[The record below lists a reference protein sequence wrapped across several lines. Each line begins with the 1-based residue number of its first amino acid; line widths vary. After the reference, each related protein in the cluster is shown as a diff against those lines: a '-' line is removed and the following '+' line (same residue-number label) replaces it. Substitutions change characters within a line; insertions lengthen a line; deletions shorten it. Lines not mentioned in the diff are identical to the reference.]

1 MTLIYCAYPLIDR
14 DGEPDW
20 VGKLADNRF
29 VKREGWALYRPAY
42 GFMENAESLDVVA
55 AVNRPARITEATAR
69 SLKLDPDLLK
79 PLGQVR
85 NRLAAADDGPFI
97 DVSFKR
103 LYALLRSDIVVAD
116 LNAPDHGCKA
126 HETLYAYLID
136 VPVVGIAHR
145 FILSPAMLDKVS
157 CVLFPRSSDEIVR
170 QVLAFDHRTTAALE
184 RYHPAASSEKVT
196 ELAERMRQMA
206 EQQRAQDE
214 RPEQAGDAEQP
225 DGRDESTG

>member
-14 DGEPDW
+14 VGEPDW
-20 VGKLADNRF
+20 VGKLADHPF
-29 VKREGWALYRPAY
+29 VKREGWGLYRPAL

-55 AVNRPARITEATAR
+55 ALNRPPCVTAATAAG
-69 SLKLDPDLLK
+69 LKLDADLLK
-79 PLGQVR
+79 PLGQVKG
-85 NRLAAADDGPFI
+85 RLTVADNGPFI
-97 DVSFKR
+97 DVQFKR

-116 LNAPDHGCKA
+116 LNVPDHGCKA
-126 HETLYAYLID
+126 HETLYAYLVD

-184 RYHPAASSEKVT
+184 RYRPVASREKVT
-196 ELAERMRQMA
+196 ELSERIKQMA
-206 EQQRAQDE
+206 EQQRASE